1 MSVDAADM
9 EGMTP
14 LRGRCGGR
22 PTAAEAERRHEHL
35 LEVAGAMFMKNG
47 FDGTS
52 IDAVAEAAGMSK
64 RTVYARYSDKGELF
78 RAVLCR
84 LIERWLVPITCFQ
97 ATHAELPPMLMDI
110 GRHLMLSALAPH
122 AVSLHRIIAAE
133 SERRPELA
141 RLANSEGRQAGVRAI
156 AAALQ
161 AHRDELRG
169 DDLMQ
174 AAELFMSLTADS
186 CVRLA
191 AFGIACEEPDVECR
205 LRAAVDLFLNGVRR

>member
-1 MSVDAADM
+1 MH
-9 EGMTP
+9 ETTP
-14 LRGRCGGR
+14 SRVRCGGR

-52 IDAVAEAAGMSK
+52 VDAVAEAAGMSK
-64 RTVYARYSDKGELF
+64 RTVYARYGDKGELF

-84 LIERWLVPITCFQ
+84 LIERWLVPITRF
-97 ATHAELPPMLMDI
+97 HASHAALEPMLMDI

-141 RLANSEGRQAGVRAI
+141 RLANSEGRQAGVRAV
-156 AAALQ
+156 AAALDR
-161 AHRDELRG
+161 HRDELRSA
-169 DDLMQ
+169 DLVQ
-174 AAELFMSLTADS
+174 AAELFMSLTADT
-186 CVRLA
+186 CVRMA
-191 AFGIACEEPDVECR
+191 AFGIACPQPDIEQR
-205 LRAAVDLFLNGVRR
+205 LRASVDLFLNGMRR